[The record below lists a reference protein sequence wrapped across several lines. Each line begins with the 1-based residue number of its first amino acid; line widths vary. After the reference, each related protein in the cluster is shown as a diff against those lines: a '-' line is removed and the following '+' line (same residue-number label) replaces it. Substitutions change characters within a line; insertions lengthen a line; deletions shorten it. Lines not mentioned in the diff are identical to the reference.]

1 MEAGQYS
8 RIIAGCMSWGA
19 WGKQLATTEMV
30 SQIQR
35 TLSAGITTFDHADIY
50 GDYTT
55 ETQFGEAFQQS
66 GISRE
71 EIQLISKCGIQ
82 HVGSTRNNKIK
93 HYNYT
98 KDYIIW
104 SVEASLKKLRTDYLD
119 LLLLHRPS
127 PLMHPEEISEAIL
140 LLKEQGKIL
149 DFGVSNFNPS
159 QIAMLSAKI
168 PVHVNQIEFSLTA
181 HEAMYNGCLDFLS
194 GEHTIAMSW
203 SPLGT
208 VFKQDTETTRRIRKC
223 LLHLGHK
230 YNCTEAQMLLAWV
243 LKHPAKIYPVVG
255 TTNEKR
261 LLNAQDALDI
271 DLALEDW
278 FELLAA
284 SQGHNVP

>member
-1 MEAGQYS
+1 MEVGQYS

-19 WGKQLATTEMV
+19 WGKQLSTAEMV
-30 SQIQR
+30 IQIQR

-55 ETQFGEAFQQS
+55 EVQFGDAFQKS
-66 GISRE
+66 GVSRE

-82 HVGSTRNNKIK
+82 HVGNTRDNKIK

-98 KDYIIW
+98 KDYIIS
-104 SVEASLKKLRTDYLD
+104 SVEASLKNLCTDYVD

-127 PLMHPEEISEAIL
+127 PLMHPEEISEAVR
-140 LLKEQGKIL
+140 LLKAQGKIL
-149 DFGVSNFNPS
+149 NFGVSNFNPS
-159 QIAMLSAKI
+159 QIEMLSAQT
-168 PVHVNQIEFSLTA
+168 PVHANQIEFSLTA
-181 HEAMYNGCLDFLS
+181 HTAMYNGCLDFLLR
-194 GEHTIAMSW
+194 ERIVAMSW

-208 VFKQDTETTRRIRKC
+208 VFKQDTETTRSIRKC
-223 LLHLGHK
+223 LLSLGRK

-243 LKHPAKIYPVVG
+243 LKHPAKIHPVIG
-255 TTNEKR
+255 TTNKKR
-261 LLNAQDALDI
+261 LKNAQDAMGI